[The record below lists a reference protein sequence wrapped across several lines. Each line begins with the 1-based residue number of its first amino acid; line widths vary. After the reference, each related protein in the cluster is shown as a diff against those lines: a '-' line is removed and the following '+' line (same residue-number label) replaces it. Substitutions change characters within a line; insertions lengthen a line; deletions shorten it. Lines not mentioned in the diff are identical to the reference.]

1 MRKNVTFLAQTLV
14 LSLVLAAVAALPAAA
29 AADEGFPT
37 LAQHYESIRQ
47 ALLHDGLDGVAEH
60 GSKLAAAA
68 RELERGFSPT
78 KAGVS
83 ADDAGAARALLP
95 RIAAAADEV
104 GRAADLKAARE
115 GFTTLSERMI
125 AFAGLAGAD
134 LTVGYCPM
142 AKASWLQ
149 PDGQVG
155 NPYMGQKMA
164 TCGTLKQVAAEAADA
179 EGRR

>member
-1 MRKNVTFLAQTLV
+1 MRKNVTSIAQILTLA
-14 LSLVLAAVAALPAAA
+14 LVLAALAALPAAA
-29 AADEGFPT
+29 AEEGFPA
-37 LAQHYESIRQ
+37 LADHYESIRQ

-68 RELERGFSPT
+68 RELERGFSPG

-83 ADDAGAARALLP
+83 AEDAEAARALLP
-95 RIAAAADEV
+95 RIAAAADGV

-115 GFTTLSERMI
+115 SFTTLSERMI
-125 AFAGLAGAD
+125 ALAELAGAD

-164 TCGTLKQVAAEAADA
+164 TCGTLKQVAGEAADA

>member
-29 AADEGFPT
+29 ADDGFPT

-47 ALLHDGLDGVAEH
+47 ALLHDGMDGVAEH
-60 GSKLAAAA
+60 GSQLAAAA
-68 RELERGFSPT
+68 RELERGFSPA

-83 ADDAGAARALLP
+83 AADAEAARALLP
-95 RIAAAADEV
+95 RIAAAADGV

-125 AFAGLAGAD
+125 ALAALAGAD

-164 TCGTLKQVAAEAADA
+164 RCGTLKQVAAESADA